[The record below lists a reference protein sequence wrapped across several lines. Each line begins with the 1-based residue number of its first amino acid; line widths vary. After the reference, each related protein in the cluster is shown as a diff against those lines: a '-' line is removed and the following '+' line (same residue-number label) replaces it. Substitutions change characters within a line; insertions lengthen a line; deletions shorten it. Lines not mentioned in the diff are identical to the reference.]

1 MSTAGAARDG
11 EPHPIGGI
19 ASCRARTGKE
29 SEVGSGP
36 VGRIGGTGMAERC
49 ERGISVTVLE
59 ENDRPLEFRHA
70 IWLREAGA
78 CLILRRQWVGTGP
91 EIGAV

>member
-1 MSTAGAARDG
+1 MGSRMPKAASHLAGLGR
-11 EPHPIGGI
+11 GG
-19 ASCRARTGKE
+19 RARSGQDLWAGL
-29 SEVGSGP
+29 VGQ
-36 VGRIGGTGMAERC
+36 GMAEWC
-49 ERGISVTVLE
+49 KRGISVTVLE

-91 EIGAV
+91 GKGRYETPQLWTQ